1 MKIVFMGTP
10 DYAVKTLEAVVGA
23 GHEVVAVFAQPD
35 KPVGRKHILTAPPVK
50 VCAENLGI
58 PVFQPQTLRDEETV
72 ELIKGFEPDVIV
84 VVAYG
89 KILKENVLSIPK
101 YGCVNGHAS
110 LLPKYRGSAPIQW
123 SIINGEKVT
132 GITTMLMDK
141 GIDTGD
147 ILETVEVEI
156 GSEETAEEL
165 FERLS
170 TVSAELMVST
180 LSKLEKGEIIPKKQ
194 NDDEATYAPIIK
206 KEMAFIDFKAK
217 SAKEICNAV
226 RGYYS
231 WPCAYFF
238 LNGKR
243 IKVIKAAVGEKS
255 GKVVGSVANST
266 DSFSVVCADG
276 VSVDLLEIQP
286 EGSKPMTAKQFL
298 NGNKIEMGTVIE
310 DTNG

>member
-1 MKIVFMGTP
+1 MRIVFMGTP
-10 DYAVKTLEAVVGA
+10 DYAVKTLEKIIEA
-23 GHEVVAVFAQPD
+23 GHEVCAVFAQPD

-50 VCAENLGI
+50 VCALEHNI
-58 PVFQPQTLRDEETV
+58 PVFQPQTLRNEETV
-72 ELIKGFEPDVIV
+72 ELIKGFQPDVIV

-89 KILKENVLSIPK
+89 KILKENVLTIPK

-123 SIINGEKVT
+123 SIIKGEKIT

-147 ILETVEVEI
+147 ILEQIEVKI
-156 GSEETAEEL
+156 GEAETAEQL

-170 TVSAELMVST
+170 DISADLMVST
-180 LSKLEKGEIIPKKQ
+180 LAKLEKGEITPQKQ
-194 NDDEATYAPIIK
+194 NEAEATYAPIIK
-206 KEMAFIDFKAK
+206 KEMALLDFNKTAR
-217 SAKEICNAV
+217 ELVCAV

-243 IKVIKAAVGEKS
+243 MKVISAIEGIKTDKEIGTIFTENGRLFISCKDKS
-255 GKVVGSVANST
+255 VEIT
-266 DSFSVVCADG
+266 
-276 VSVDLLEIQP
+276 EIQP
-286 EGSKPMTAKQFL
+286 EGSKPMLSKQFL
-298 NGNKIEMGTVIE
+298 NGNQSLDGCMVDKN
-310 DTNG
+310 D

>member
-10 DYAVKTLEAVVGA
+10 DYAVKTLEAVAAA
-23 GHEVVAVFAQPD
+23 GHEVAAVFAQPD

-50 VCAENLGI
+50 VCAESLGI
-58 PVFQPQTLRDEETV
+58 PVFQPDTLRDEAVAEQLK
-72 ELIKGFEPDVIV
+72 EINPDAIV

-89 KILKENVLSIPK
+89 KLLPKVILDIPK
-101 YGCVNGHAS
+101 YGCINGHAS
-110 LLPKYRGSAPIQW
+110 LLPKYRGASPIQW
-123 SIINGEKVT
+123 CIVCGESKT
-132 GITTMLMDK
+132 GVTTMYMDV
-141 GIDTGD
+141 GMDTGD

-156 GSEETAEEL
+156 GAEETADEL

-170 TVSAELMVST
+170 VISAELMVST
-180 LSKLEKGEIIPKKQ
+180 LDKLEKGEITPVKQ
-194 NDDEATYAPIIK
+194 DDTEATYAPIIK

-217 SAKEICNAV
+217 TAKEICNAV

-255 GKVVGSVANST
+255 GKIAGSVAESN
-266 DSFSVVCADG
+266 DKFSVVCADG
-276 VSVDLLEIQP
+276 VTVNLVEIQP

-298 NGNKIEMGTVIE
+298 NGNKIETGTVIE
-310 DTNG
+310 ETNG

>member
-10 DYAVKTLEAVVGA
+10 DYAVKTLEAVVNA

-50 VCAENLGI
+50 VCAEGLGI
-58 PVFQPQTLRDEETV
+58 PVFQPNTLRDAAVAEQLKE
-72 ELIKGFEPDVIV
+72 INPDAIV

-89 KILKENVLSIPK
+89 KLLPKEILDIPK

-110 LLPKYRGSAPIQW
+110 LLPKYRGASPIQW
-123 SIINGEKVT
+123 CIVCGETKT
-132 GITTMLMDK
+132 GITTMYMNE
-141 GIDTGD
+141 GMDTGD
-147 ILETVEVEI
+147 ILEQTEVII
-156 GSEETAEEL
+156 GDEETAEQL

-170 TVSAELMVST
+170 VISAELMVST
-180 LSKLEKGEIIPKKQ
+180 LSKLENGEITPVKQ
-194 NDDEATYAPIIK
+194 NDNEATYAPIIK

-217 SAKEICNAV
+217 TAKEICNAV

-238 LNGKR
+238 LNCKR
-243 IKVIKAAVGEKS
+243 IKVIKVAVGEKS
-255 GKVVGSVANST
+255 GKAVGCVAQNS
-266 DSFSVVCADG
+266 DKFSIVCADS
-276 VSVDLLEIQP
+276 VTVDLLEIQP

-298 NGNKIEMGTVIE
+298 NGNKIEIGTVIE